1 MRLTDDSNSIQSND
15 VYFTAD
21 GKSGSKNLYALN
33 PYCIGEPCPTQ
44 PKQVK
49 TIPTIEVGKEGLAAF
64 TVWINVNGFPSHK
77 KKWTYVQMKDRSVEC
92 GLATYVQCEFRHPA
106 TKTQDPREVHDHDR
120 NITGKDTNPFSE
132 GRETQ
137 LYYGRGKTGVPGEKT
152 AARA

>member
-1 MRLTDDSNSIQSND
+1 
-15 VYFTAD
+15 
-21 GKSGSKNLYALN
+21 
-33 PYCIGEPCPTQ
+33 
-44 PKQVK
+44 
-49 TIPTIEVGKEGLAAF
+49 
-64 TVWINVNGFPSHK
+64 
-77 KKWTYVQMKDRSVEC
+77 MKDRSVEC

-152 AARA
+152 AAARLNDANPEPRVRNCAPRGNSHYPNQLN

>member
-1 MRLTDDSNSIQSND
+1 
-15 VYFTAD
+15 
-21 GKSGSKNLYALN
+21 
-33 PYCIGEPCPTQ
+33 
-44 PKQVK
+44 
-49 TIPTIEVGKEGLAAF
+49 
-64 TVWINVNGFPSHK
+64 
-77 KKWTYVQMKDRSVEC
+77 MKDRSVEC

-152 AARA
+152 VARASKSNLYGNSSQNYTYLIFQTVAEVKSM